1 MATLE
6 EVQREID
13 RDERVCLQ
21 AQKWDELW
29 KILPN
34 RKTKDAEWNPPPLS
48 YLLHGGTFR
57 Y

>member
-13 RDERVCLQ
+13 RVWRVCPQ

-34 RKTKDAEWNPPPLS
+34 RKTKGAEWNPPPLS
-48 YLLHGGTFR
+48 YLLHGGTRR